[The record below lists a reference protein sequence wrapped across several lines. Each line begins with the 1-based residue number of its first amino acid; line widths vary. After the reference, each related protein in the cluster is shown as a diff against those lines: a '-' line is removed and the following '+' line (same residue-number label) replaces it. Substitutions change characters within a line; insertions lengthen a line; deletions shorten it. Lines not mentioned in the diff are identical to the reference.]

1 MLIYS
6 GGKNKKMSNMLIHF
20 CFLEGPKRPAE
31 YIPEGIRPIISA
43 DVDKLG
49 ISPKQALAVCEEL
62 NNHKTIAAWLTGGGR
77 TPEEAEADI
86 KRIKEKS
93 E

>member
-31 YIPEGIRPIISA
+31 YIPEGIRPMISA
-43 DVDKLG
+43 DVDELG
-49 ISPKQALAVCEEL
+49 ISPDQALAVCKEL
-62 NNHKTIAAWLTGGGR
+62 NNHKTIAAWLTSGGS
-77 TPEEAEADI
+77 TPEEAEADM
-86 KRIKEKS
+86 KRIKEES